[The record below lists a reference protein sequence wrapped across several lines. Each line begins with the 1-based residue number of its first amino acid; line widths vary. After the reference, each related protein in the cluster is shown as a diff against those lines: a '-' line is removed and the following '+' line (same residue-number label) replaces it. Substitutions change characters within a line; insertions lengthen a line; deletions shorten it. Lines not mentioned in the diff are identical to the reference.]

1 MERRA
6 YGHGALEIRDADRRI
21 IMGSV
26 VPFGV
31 PTKIGA
37 YTETF
42 ARGAFDGV
50 EPSAVPL
57 LVSHQHA
64 GLPIGRTL
72 TLTNGETALVGEWQL
87 SQTRDADEVIAL
99 ARDQV
104 PLGLSVGFQPVEDRW
119 SSDRTRVVR
128 VKARL
133 GEVSVVGVPAYEDA
147 RVTSVRADDDDD
159 DLDLHHPRLTIA
171 RLIRP

>member
-6 YGHGALEIRDADRRI
+6 FGTQGLEIRDAEQRI
-21 IMGSV
+21 ITGAV

-31 PTKIGA
+31 PTRIGT

-42 ARGAFDGV
+42 QRGAFDGV
-50 EPSAVPL
+50 EPAEVPL

-72 TLTNGETALVGEWQL
+72 TLVDGEQALVGEWQL
-87 SQTRDADEVIAL
+87 SETRDADEVLAL

-104 PLGLSVGFQPVEDRW
+104 PLGLSVGFAPVEDRW
-119 SSDRTRVVR
+119 SSDRSRVVR

-133 GEVSVVGVPAYEDA
+133 GEVSVVGLGAYEQA
-147 RVTSVRADDDDD
+147 KVTSVRADEDAPRRAS
-159 DLDLHHPRLTIA
+159 PRLAIA